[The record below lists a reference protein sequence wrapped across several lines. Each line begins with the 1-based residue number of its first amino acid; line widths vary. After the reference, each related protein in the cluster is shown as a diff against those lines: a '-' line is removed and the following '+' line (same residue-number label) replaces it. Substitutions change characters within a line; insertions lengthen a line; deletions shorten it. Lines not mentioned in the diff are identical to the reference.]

1 MCWIIRNT
9 CSHFL
14 PIPENQPQN
23 LNFSEIHC
31 QCIKPL
37 DFGHG
42 GDVGTKRTNTGVL
55 SQKSTHLKEQQQE
68 CINKMLIIFE
78 LYFK

>member
-14 PIPENQPQN
+14 PIPENQPKN

-55 SQKSTHLKEQQQE
+55 S
-68 CINKMLIIFE
+68 
-78 LYFK
+78 